1 MPLCYLYTISAER
14 VCFELVERSVF
25 GNLSP
30 ADISQVVEKIHAV
43 GCLVALDDFGKDNSN
58 LARLAQAD
66 FDFVKID
73 KEITRRYRENGAMYI
88 MLSLKSLS
96 NALGFS
102 LIAEGIES
110 EAQSKWFM
118 DLVITLQQGYYW
130 GKPS

>member
-1 MPLCYLYTISAER
+1 M
-14 VCFELVERSVF
+14 
-25 GNLSP
+25 
-30 ADISQVVEKIHAV
+30 
-43 GCLVALDDFGKDNSN
+43 ALDDFGKNNSN

-73 KEITRRYRENGAMYI
+73 KEITRRYRENGAMHI

-96 NALGFS
+96 NVLGFP

-118 DLVITLQQGYYW
+118 DLGITLQQGYYW